1 MNLRLVLGGIET
13 LTELIE
19 LLDLLDFFGLVLW
32 HYEGSWRRARKNRSR
47 WVIYSDSSIEEKR
60 SYIHM

>member
-19 LLDLLDFFGLVLW
+19 LLDLLDFFGLVL
-32 HYEGSWRRARKNRSR
+32 
-47 WVIYSDSSIEEKR
+47 
-60 SYIHM
+60 

>member
-47 WVIYSDSSIEEKR
+47 WV
-60 SYIHM
+60 